1 MLAFALALVA
11 AADPAVRSDAPA
23 SGLRPS
29 QAEPAPPRIPFEKY
43 QLPNGLTV
51 ILSEDHRA
59 PVVGVDVW
67 YHVGAAN
74 EARGKSGFAHL
85 FEHLMFQG
93 TKHVTGDER
102 AFFNHLERNGATN
115 LNATTEFDR
124 TNYFETMPSD
134 RVEIALWLESDR
146 MGFLLDA
153 VDQKKLDTQREVVR
167 NERRQSI
174 ENAPYQK
181 AEVRLVELLFPSPHP
196 YFGAVIGSH
205 QDLQAARLEDV
216 RAFFR
221 TYYAPN
227 NASLALVG
235 DFDPATVKP
244 LVEKWFGPI
253 PRGPEPP
260 RLENSV
266 LVRAARR
273 KEKLT
278 DQVQLAKVVFGWVGP
293 RPTEDEPLQVAMR
306 ILGSGKS
313 SRLYQALVHD
323 RRVAQDV
330 SASSTPAQL
339 GGETEI
345 EATVQVGH
353 TPDEVEKALAEE
365 IALLRDAPPS
375 EEELLRA
382 QRNLI
387 ANIYAALENVG
398 GSGGKADLLNYFEM
412 WRRDPGFLTEQIARA
427 QAVTAADVQKAA
439 KRWLA
444 DDSRVTLHIV
454 PEQGAA
460 R

>member
-1 MLAFALALVA
+1 MLALALALA
-11 AADPAVRSDAPA
+11 AADV
-23 SGLRPS
+23 
-29 QAEPAPPRIPFEKY
+29 PRIPFEKY

-74 EARGKSGFAHL
+74 EAPGKSGFAHL

-134 RVEIALWLESDR
+134 RLEIALWLESDR

-181 AEVRLVELLFPSPHP
+181 AEVRLVELLFPAPHP

-205 QDLQAARLEDV
+205 ADLQAARLEDV

-221 TYYAPN
+221 TWYAPN
-227 NASLALVG
+227 NATLALVG
-235 DFDPATVKP
+235 DFDPAKVKP

-253 PRGPEPP
+253 LRGPEPP
-260 RLENSV
+260 GV
-266 LVRAARR
+266 QQAAAIRTPPR
-273 KEKLT
+273 KEKLA
-278 DQVQLAKVVFGWVGP
+278 DQVQLSKVMFGWVGP
-293 RPTEDEPLQVAMR
+293 KPTEGEALQIAMR

-323 RRVAQDV
+323 QRVAQDV
-330 SASSTPAQL
+330 SATSTPAQL

-353 TPDEVEKALAEE
+353 TPEEVEKSLTAQISAL
-365 IALLRDAPPS
+365 RSAPPS
-375 EEELLRA
+375 EEELVRA
-382 QRNLI
+382 RRNLV
-387 ANIYAALENVG
+387 ASLYSALENVG
-398 GSGGKADLLNYFEM
+398 GGGGKADLLNYFEM
-412 WRRDPGFLTEQIARA
+412 WRRDPGFLSEQIARA
-427 QAVTAADVQKAA
+427 QAVTAADVQQAA
-439 KRWLA
+439 QKWLA
-444 DDSRVTLHIV
+444 DDSRVTLHVV